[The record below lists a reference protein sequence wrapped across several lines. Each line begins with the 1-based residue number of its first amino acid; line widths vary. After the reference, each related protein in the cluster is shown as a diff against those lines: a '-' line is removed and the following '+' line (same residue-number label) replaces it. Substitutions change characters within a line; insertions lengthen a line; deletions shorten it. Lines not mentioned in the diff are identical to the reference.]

1 MYGRFSGVQLTQGGG
16 LPGSDGS
23 SINIRGLGTFGNS
36 APLVVIDGMQF
47 DGLGEFNRLAP
58 ADIESITVLKD
69 ASAGA
74 IYGARGATGVIVV
87 TTKQG
92 AAANFRVEYNNYFGF
107 QRPTIMPTY
116 LNAIQYARSEEQRL
130 KYGH

>member
-1 MYGRFSGVQLTQGGG
+1 
-16 LPGSDGS
+16 
-23 SINIRGLGTFGNS
+23 
-36 APLVVIDGMQF
+36 MQF

-74 IYGARGATGVIVV
+74 IYGARGANGVIVV

-92 AAANFRVEYNNYFGF
+92 EASNFRVEYNNYFGF

-116 LNAIQYARSEEQRL
+116 LNAIQYAELMNEKFEKDRKSTRL
-130 KYGH
+130 NSSH

>member
-47 DGLGEFNRLAP
+47 DGLGEFNRLDP

-69 ASAGA
+69 AYAGA
-74 IYGARGATGVIVV
+74 IYGARGANGVIVV

-92 AAANFRVEYNNYFGF
+92 EASNFRVEYNNYFGF
-107 QRPTIMPTY
+107 KRPKILHTY